1 MSQVQNLD
9 IQADHAKYIAPLED
23 WQRTHDCGS
32 LNASNDKE
40 EVCLMGWTQYRRD
53 HGGLIFIDLRDRKG
67 ITQLVFSPEIAPE
80 AHKDAHIIRSEY
92 VLAIKG
98 YVRPRPDGMINPN
111 LATGEV
117 EIVVHEWKL
126 LNTSKTPPFP
136 IEDRTEASE
145 NLRLQWRYLDLRRP
159 KMANNFLIRHKTSQ
173 ATRNYLDSINF
184 IELETPILT
193 KSTPEGARDFLVPSR
208 MNPGSFFAL
217 PQSPQMFKQMSMVA
231 GIDRYYQIV
240 RCFRDEDLR
249 ADRQP
254 EFTQI
259 DIEMSFADEQTVMG
273 MAEGLMQEIFKN
285 TLGLEM
291 TAPFARITWE
301 EAMRDY
307 GVDKPD
313 TRFDLKLVELS
324 DIFKNSGF
332 KVFAAAQLVKA
343 LKLDKA
349 EELSRKHIDE
359 LTEFVKIYGATG
371 LAWIKVKENNEW
383 QSPIVKFFSDEE
395 KAALQERLDLKA
407 GDIIFF
413 QAGDASMVNAALG
426 NLRVKLAEQFKLI
439 PENTF
444 NLLWVTDFPLF
455 DYDDEEKRY
464 VACHHPFTAVRPDHE
479 ELLQSDPAKCLS
491 RAYDLVMNGYEIGGG
506 SVRNHTMQA
515 QSTMF
520 KALGFTEEKA
530 QEQFGFFINAL
541 EFGAPPHAGIAFGLD
556 RIAMLLT
563 DSPSIRDVIA
573 FPKTQRGTCLLSE
586 APSMVD
592 AKQLRELGIRL
603 QEKKAD

>member
-9 IQADHAKYIAPLED
+9 LQADHAKFIAPLGD
-23 WQRTHDCGS
+23 WQRTHDCAT
-32 LNASNDKE
+32 LNISHDKE

-53 HGGLIFIDLRDRKG
+53 HGGLIFVDMRDRKG
-67 ITQLVFSPEIAPE
+67 LTQIVFSPEIAPK
-80 AHKDAHIIRSEY
+80 AHEDAHIIRSEY

-98 YVRPRPDGMINPN
+98 FVRPRPDGMKNPN
-111 LATGEV
+111 LVTGEI
-117 EIVVHEWKL
+117 EVVVTDWKL

-145 NLRLQWRYLDLRRP
+145 SLRLQWRYLDMRRP
-159 KMANNFLIRHKTSQ
+159 KMANNFLIRHKASQ
-173 ATRNYLDSINF
+173 ATRNFLDTLNF

-208 MNPGSFFAL
+208 LNPGSFFAL

-259 DIEMSFADEQTVMG
+259 DIEMSFADENTVMS
-273 MAEGLMQEIFKN
+273 MAEGLMQSIFKE
-285 TLGLEM
+285 TLDKEIQ
-291 TAPFARITWE
+291 APFKRMSYE

-313 TRFDLKLVELS
+313 TRFDLKLVELT

-332 KVFAAAQLVKA
+332 KVFASAQLVKA
-343 LKLDKA
+343 VKIDKA

-359 LTEFVKIYGATG
+359 LTEFCKIYGAQG
-371 LAWIKVKENNEW
+371 LAWIKIKENEW
-383 QSPIVKFFSDEE
+383 QSPIVKFFSEEE
-395 KAALQERLDLKA
+395 KQALQERMNLQV

-426 NLRVKLAEQFKLI
+426 NLRVKLAEQFELI
-439 PENTF
+439 DENVF
-444 NLLWVTDFPLF
+444 DLLWVTDFPLF
-455 DYDDEEKRY
+455 EYDEEEKRY
-464 VACHHPFTAVRPDHE
+464 VACHHPFTAVSVEHE
-479 ELLQSDPAKCLS
+479 KYLHEDPSKCLS

-515 QSTMF
+515 QSAMF

-530 QEQFGFFINAL
+530 EEQFGFFIQSL

-563 DSPSIRDVIA
+563 NSPSIRDVIA
-573 FPKTQRGTCLLSE
+573 FPKTQKGTCLLSE
-586 APSMVD
+586 APSQVD
-592 AKQLRELGIRL
+592 NKQLRELSIRVI
-603 QEKKAD
+603 EKQTS

>member
-9 IQADHAKYIAPLED
+9 VQADHAKYIAPLED
-23 WQRTHDCGS
+23 WKRTHDCGS

-53 HGGLIFIDLRDRKG
+53 HGGLIFVDLRDRKG

-98 YVRPRPDGMINPN
+98 YVRPRPDGMINSN
-111 LATGEV
+111 LVTGEV

-126 LNTSKTPPFP
+126 LNTSKTPPFQ

-145 NLRLQWRYLDLRRP
+145 NLRLQWRYLDIRRP

-184 IELETPILT
+184 IELETPTLT

-259 DIEMSFADEQTVMG
+259 DIEMSFADEETVMG
-273 MAEGLMQEIFKN
+273 MAEGLMQEIFKS

-291 TAPFARITWE
+291 NAPFARITWE

-324 DIFKNSGF
+324 DIFQNSGF

-343 LKLDKA
+343 LKIDKA

-371 LAWIKVKENNEW
+371 LAWIKIKENNEW

-395 KAALQERLDLKA
+395 KTALQERLDLKP
-407 GDIIFF
+407 GDIVFF

-439 PENTF
+439 EENTF

-455 DYDDEEKRY
+455 DYDEEEKRY
-464 VACHHPFTAVRPDHE
+464 VACHHPFTAVKPEHE
-479 ELLQSDPAKCLS
+479 ELLHSEPAKCLS

-556 RIAMLLT
+556 RIVMLLT
-563 DSPSIRDVIA
+563 NSPSIRDVIA

-586 APSMVD
+586 APSTVEN
-592 AKQLRELGIRL
+592 KQLRELGIRL
-603 QEKKAD
+603 LEKKAD